1 MAAKMSN
8 YFKSAGTALPTT
20 AATTLL
26 TATAQ
31 SSFILSSVII
41 SNTTAG
47 SETVDIN
54 FVDSSAS
61 ATFNIATELAIGAK
75 TKIELLSNSF
85 VLEEGDSMTATAATG
100 GSIEIVISY
109 LDRYRGG

>member
-1 MAAKMSN
+1 MSN
-8 YFKSAGTALPTT
+8 FFKSSGTSLTDT
-20 AATTLL
+20 SLTTLL
-26 TATAQ
+26 TASAQ

-75 TKIELLSNSF
+75 TKVELLSNSF
-85 VLEEGDSMTATAATG
+85 ILEEGDSLKATASAG
-100 GSIEIVISY
+100 NCIDIVISY